1 MKRSITALMVFLILL
16 ASVLDSRSQ
25 NMFRKVNDFD
35 GDGSADYAVTRAE
48 NGIKYWWI
56 WQSSAGLKVFPFGLS
71 TDRDAASD
79 YDGDGKTDFAV
90 WRQTTNG
97 NSTTFYILDTQ
108 TNTIIGK
115 SFGNI
120 PVSQMMHQDY
130 NGDGKIDPAV
140 ITGEPGLTLFI
151 GYSGS
156 SSGLGVPLTQGF
168 YAERTGD
175 MDGDGRAD
183 VVERSFNTPTIIKI
197 TDSSTNTVRA
207 YQFGL
212 NTDRF
217 QMADFDGDGKGDLTI
232 WRNSDATW
240 WWLRSSDNVVNAAH
254 WGISGDQPVPADY
267 DGDGKTDLAIWR
279 SGSPGVYWVMSSQ
292 YGPSAFTWGTTG
304 DFAVQY

>member
-1 MKRSITALMVFLILL
+1 MKKSTVAFLVVLL
-16 ASVLDSRSQ
+16 LFAAAFESRSQ
-25 NMFRKVNDFD
+25 NMFRKVSDFD
-35 GDGSADYAVTRAE
+35 GDGKADFAITRAE
-48 NGIKYWWI
+48 NGVKYWWI
-56 WQSSAGLKVFPFGLS
+56 RQSSAGLKIFPFGLS
-71 TDRDAASD
+71 TDRDAAGD

-90 WRQTTNG
+90 WRYTTNG

-130 NGDGKIDPAV
+130 NGDGKTDPAV
-140 ITGEPGLTLFI
+140 ISGDSGLTLFI
-151 GYSGS
+151 GYSGG
-156 SSGLGVPLTQGF
+156 SSGAAVPLSQGF
-168 YAERTGD
+168 YGVRTGD

-183 VVERSFNTPTIIKI
+183 VVEHSFNSPTIIKI

-212 NTDRF
+212 STDQF
-217 QMADFDGDGKGDLTI
+217 QMADFDGDGKGDLTV

-240 WWLRSSDNVVNAAH
+240 WWLRSSDNVVNATK
-254 WGISGDQPVPADY
+254 WGIPGDTPVPADY

-279 SGSPGVYWVMSSQ
+279 PGTPAVFWVNGSQDGVT
-292 YGPSAFTWGTTG
+292 AFAWGTTG
-304 DFAVQY
+304 DAAVQF